1 MELFHY
7 LIFFTAVRA
16 EGTFGFEFIA
26 ASSAEEFF
34 FGRSGHCFF
43 FSHEISLV
51 VLVTPGTLEAHL
63 PRRI

>member
-34 FGRSGHCFF
+34 LVGAATAFF
-43 FSHEISLV
+43 
-51 VLVTPGTLEAHL
+51 L
-63 PRRI
+63 P